1 MIKKN
6 GRNGRGARAPRGARL
21 HFVVLV
27 LSLSLGFVGFSAA
40 PPPDKADV
48 VVLISAN
55 AEWKPVRAA
64 LAEDAVSRTPYGEFV
79 SKAIST
85 GEKKIPAVYFHGGWG
100 KVRAGASTQYAIDR
114 WKPRLLVN
122 IGTCGGFEG
131 AVRNGDLLLVTK
143 TIVYDIIEMMG
154 DADDAVAEY
163 TTTMDLSWL
172 RKPYPAAVRESL
184 LVSADRDIQ
193 PSEISLLRRK
203 YGAVAGDWESGAIA
217 FVAARNAVP
226 CLILRAVSDIVGS
239 HGGEAYGN
247 PGIFEKRTEAIMS
260 QLMAAL
266 PAWIGAADKLF

>member
-1 MIKKN
+1 L
-6 GRNGRGARAPRGARL
+6 AC
-21 HFVVLV
+21 
-27 LSLSLGFVGFSAA
+27 FSAG
-40 PPPDKADV
+40 PPPDQADV

-64 LAEDAVSRTPYGEFV
+64 LAEDAVSRTPYGECV

-85 GEKKIPAVYFHGGWG
+85 GKKDIPAVYFHGGWG
-100 KVRAGASTQYAIDR
+100 KVRAGASAQYAIDR

-131 AVRNGDLLLVTK
+131 DVRNGDLLLVTK
-143 TIVYDIIEMMG
+143 TIVYDIVEMMG
-154 DADDAVAEY
+154 DADDAVADF
-163 TTTMDLSWL
+163 TTTIDLSWL
-172 RKPYPAAVRESL
+172 KKPYPAAVRESL

-226 CLILRAVSDIVGS
+226 CLILRTVSDIVGS
-239 HGGEAYGN
+239 RGGEAYGN
-247 PGIFEKRTEAIMS
+247 PGIFEERAKSIMTR
-260 QLMAAL
+260 LMGAL